1 MEPLTRRQE
10 LVLAFIAES
19 IEQRGYPPT
28 MREIGERMGIRSTNG
43 VNDHLKALERKGYI
57 HREDLK
63 SRTLRPTAATQRT
76 VAVPLLGRVAA
87 GRPIQAVENHEDTLV
102 VDRALVGSEE
112 SFALRVQGDSMI
124 EEGILD
130 GDMVFVR
137 PRSTAERG
145 ALVVAMVNDEVTV
158 KRYFPEG
165 GEIRLQP
172 ANAAMAPLRFVPGED
187 VSFSLLG
194 EVVGVYRKL

>member
-10 LVLAFIAES
+10 LVLAFISES

-87 GRPIQAVENHEDTLV
+87 GRPIQAVENLEDTLV
-102 VDRALVGSEE
+102 VDRSLVGGEE
-112 SFALRVQGDSMI
+112 RFALRVQGESMI

-130 GDMVFVR
+130 GDVVFVR
-137 PRSTAERG
+137 PRATAERG

-158 KRYFPEG
+158 KRYYPEG
-165 GEIRLQP
+165 DAVRLQP

-187 VSFSLLG
+187 VTFTLLG